1 MSITATRKVSS
12 TTASSKRP
20 ERYVAGVE
28 GHPFVEMI
36 DTTNN
41 VSIKDEA
48 RDENESRKQAFETPE
63 KSDNKNDISSNS
75 NYIPSAIEALS
86 ASGVYENAESVPAQN
101 SGKIGVYGNNQSI
114 IKEDKKE
121 REGHSY
127 LKHFYEK
134 NELVEE
140 VDELVWVT

>member
-12 TTASSKRP
+12 TAASSKRP

-48 RDENESRKQAFETPE
+48 RDENESRKQTFEKTE
-63 KSDNKNDISSNS
+63 KSDNKNDVSSNS

-86 ASGVYENAESVPAQN
+86 ASGVYENEESAQAQN

-134 NELVEE
+134 NVLVEE
-140 VDELVWVT
+140 VDEFV

>member
-12 TTASSKRP
+12 TTASTKRS

-41 VSIKDEA
+41 VSIRDEG
-48 RDENESRKQAFETPE
+48 REENESRKQAFDAPE
-63 KSDNKNDISSNS
+63 KPDNKNDVSSNS
-75 NYIPSAIEALS
+75 GYIPSAIEALS
-86 ASGVYENAESVPAQN
+86 ASGVYENTESAPTQN
-101 SGKIGVYGNNQSI
+101 SGKIGVYDNNQSI

-140 VDELVWVT
+140 VDELV

>member
-12 TTASSKRP
+12 TTAAAKRP
-20 ERYVAGVE
+20 VRYVAGVE

-41 VSIKDEA
+41 VSIKDEN
-48 RDENESRKQAFETPE
+48 RDENESRKQSFDTPE
-63 KSDNKNDISSNS
+63 NPDIKNDVSSNS
-75 NYIPSAIEALS
+75 NYIPSAIEALA
-86 ASGVYENAESVPAQN
+86 ASGVYENNNAATQN
-101 SGKIGVYGNNQSI
+101 SGKIGVYDNNQSI

-140 VDELVWVT
+140 VDEFV